1 MIKKKNSNKRN
12 CQLTDTICVIESRP
26 LNSIPDTGT
35 LSDDSDILTTV
46 VVLVFFECDMDREL
60 HNENA

>member
-12 CQLTDTICVIESRP
+12 CQLTDTICVIEHRP

-35 LSDDSDILTTV
+35 LSDDSDIDYGGGIGV
-46 VVLVFFECDMDREL
+46 YECDMDREL
-60 HNENA
+60 QNENA